1 MARFSKAIDIWALSS
16 GERQR
21 LQPGQW
27 VTAGPDGPR
36 GRFYA
41 EGRSTV
47 VAWNGN
53 ARGRWS
59 AYQRALADYGATVR
73 KSAESERGV

>member
-1 MARFSKAIDIWALSS
+1 MGRFQKTIDIWALDSA
-16 GERQR
+16 ERKL
-21 LQPGQW
+21 LQPGQY

-47 VAWNGN
+47 VAWDGN
-53 ARGRWS
+53 ARGDYV
-59 AYQRALADYGATVR
+59 AYQRAMRDYGVTVQN
-73 KSAESERGV
+73 SAAREV